1 MLDSMS
7 VLLVFWEITRA
18 CALSCKHCRAEA
30 QSHRHPDES
39 NRELKPARWSVFLL
53 VPTGRAGIADLPDP
67 QDIEMIFRDM
77 ADLVG
82 KAPFAIKTT
91 EGHHFRHVV
100 IQKHGG
106 SGRQRPGMR
115 SPLGMILPAFISQSW
130 LLKLHLEAR
139 PF

>member
-30 QSHRHPDES
+30 QSHRHPDEL

-67 QDIEMIFRDM
+67 QDIEMIFVTWQISWARHP
-77 ADLVG
+77 LPS
-82 KAPFAIKTT
+82 KPPRAIT
-91 EGHHFRHVV
+91 
-100 IQKHGG
+100 
-106 SGRQRPGMR
+106 S
-115 SPLGMILPAFISQSW
+115 AAW
-130 LLKLHLEAR
+130 
-139 PF
+139 